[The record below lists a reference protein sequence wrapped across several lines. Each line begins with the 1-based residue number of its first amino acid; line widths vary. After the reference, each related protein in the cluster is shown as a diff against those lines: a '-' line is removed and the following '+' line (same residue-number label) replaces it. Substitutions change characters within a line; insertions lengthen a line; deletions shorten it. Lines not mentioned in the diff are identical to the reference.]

1 MTNEELR
8 SVINLAQEKG
18 VKSNTLRRLFNLII
32 KDKVISTG
40 KINQLKKILLSPSIN
55 DPDLLTILE
64 KAYQK
69 KLVIWNYIENLNNHP
84 LIKEYF
90 LEHDFA
96 YQEWQEILASIS
108 MFSNNNNMDRY
119 YMDRYYI
126 YLLEKL
132 YSKKPSLEEVKFFHK
147 VFLAALNSIL
157 RYSEWYFNLFLNFN
171 IPLTERKNI
180 FTIIKQNILNMSD
193 ATFIDNIEEKAK
205 KVVLAYH
212 KYGAIFA
219 NTYATVIVCVS
230 DINLPEELSKEEVYI
245 YQKLFEI
252 MCYVCLNGNLSVNF
266 LNSKYYQF
274 ITNKNIASKAR
285 QDIVLNLTEKEL
297 ILKDEIVLE
306 LISIYREK
314 GLKAMLEVKYAFLNT
329 SIRRNLLC
337 KKFLL
342 EETNIEVL
350 ELARNLFK
358 INRVRHSIDDLNT
371 LLSLTTKEEKINFIK
386 SLLKKYPDITE
397 EELERRKL
405 AEETAIKDANE
416 AFNAFLNKRI
426 GYKKLQRT
434 LDSASSYE
442 FEIKRGR

>member
-8 SVINLAQEKG
+8 SVINFAQEKG

-108 MFSNNNNMDRY
+108 MFSNNNNNMDRY

-132 YSKKPSLEEVKFFHK
+132 YSKEPSLEEVKFFHK
-147 VFLAALNSIL
+147 VFLATLNSIL

-205 KVVLAYH
+205 
-212 KYGAIFA
+212 
-219 NTYATVIVCVS
+219 
-230 DINLPEELSKEEVYI
+230 
-245 YQKLFEI
+245 
-252 MCYVCLNGNLSVNF
+252 
-266 LNSKYYQF
+266 
-274 ITNKNIASKAR
+274 
-285 QDIVLNLTEKEL
+285 
-297 ILKDEIVLE
+297 
-306 LISIYREK
+306 
-314 GLKAMLEVKYAFLNT
+314 
-329 SIRRNLLC
+329 IR
-337 KKFLL
+337 
-342 EETNIEVL
+342 
-350 ELARNLFK
+350 
-358 INRVRHSIDDLNT
+358 
-371 LLSLTTKEEKINFIK
+371 
-386 SLLKKYPDITE
+386 
-397 EELERRKL
+397 
-405 AEETAIKDANE
+405 
-416 AFNAFLNKRI
+416 
-426 GYKKLQRT
+426 
-434 LDSASSYE
+434 
-442 FEIKRGR
+442 

>member
-8 SVINLAQEKG
+8 SVINFAQEKG

-147 VFLAALNSIL
+147 VFLATLNSLL

-180 FTIIKQNILNMSD
+180 FTIIKL
-193 ATFIDNIEEKAK
+193 
-205 KVVLAYH
+205 VLIIH
-212 KYGAIFA
+212 
-219 NTYATVIVCVS
+219 
-230 DINLPEELSKEEVYI
+230 
-245 YQKLFEI
+245 
-252 MCYVCLNGNLSVNF
+252 
-266 LNSKYYQF
+266 
-274 ITNKNIASKAR
+274 
-285 QDIVLNLTEKEL
+285 
-297 ILKDEIVLE
+297 
-306 LISIYREK
+306 
-314 GLKAMLEVKYAFLNT
+314 
-329 SIRRNLLC
+329 
-337 KKFLL
+337 
-342 EETNIEVL
+342 
-350 ELARNLFK
+350 
-358 INRVRHSIDDLNT
+358 
-371 LLSLTTKEEKINFIK
+371 
-386 SLLKKYPDITE
+386 
-397 EELERRKL
+397 
-405 AEETAIKDANE
+405 
-416 AFNAFLNKRI
+416 
-426 GYKKLQRT
+426 
-434 LDSASSYE
+434 
-442 FEIKRGR
+442 